1 MPVGSL
7 AKTSQVCETSEV
19 CPIHGR
25 LVLTQTVSTTMP
37 KRGLPGSRGSWA
49 RFAIGLG
56 ISVLCLWLAVR
67 DVPLQAVGQSLRQTS
82 LGWVLAAFVS
92 VVLTNAVKTVRWR
105 LLFYPHHRHLPI
117 SSLFAIL
124 MAGQAVTLAF
134 PVRAGELVRAYL
146 VGARFG
152 DSKVQT
158 LATIVVEKLLD
169 LAMLALLFL
178 ILIPLLAGTVPGVAS
193 PIDLEALSARQPFLW
208 SVVIVFVVGT
218 VLLLAQ
224 RSRLLRWS
232 RHNAERLAGDRG
244 TRGLALLESA
254 FRGLDA
260 LQYPRIV
267 LALVTSS
274 ILVWLMAGLTNYL
287 VLVAVGL
294 PASWVVSFAVLGVL
308 QAGIV
313 VPSSPGK
320 VGVFQILAQW
330 TLLWFGVD
338 AVDGLVYGIV
348 LYVVGPLSIM
358 IVGGLCLAWE
368 SWQLR
373 RQVAPPPPADI
384 APREVV
390 L

>member
-1 MPVGSL
+1 
-7 AKTSQVCETSEV
+7 
-19 CPIHGR
+19 
-25 LVLTQTVSTTMP
+25 MP

-49 RFAIGLG
+49 RFAVGLG
-56 ISVLCLWLAVR
+56 FSALCLWLAVR
-67 DVPLQAVGQSLRQTS
+67 DVPLAAVGASLRQAQP
-82 LGWVLAAFVS
+82 GWILAAFVS
-92 VVLTNAVKTVRWR
+92 VVLTNVVKTIRWR

-124 MAGQAVTLAF
+124 MGGQAVTLAF
-134 PVRAGELVRAYL
+134 PLRAGELVRAYL

-178 ILIPLLAGTVPGVAS
+178 ILVPLLAGTLPGVAS
-193 PIDLEALSARQPFLW
+193 PISLDALSARQPFL
-208 SVVIVFVVGT
+208 VTVAVVFVVAT

-224 RSRLLRWS
+224 RGRLLAWS
-232 RHNAERLAGDRG
+232 RRGAERLAGTRG
-244 TRGLALLESA
+244 TRGLAMLESA
-254 FRGLDA
+254 FRGLEA
-260 LQYPRIV
+260 LRYPRILV
-267 LALVTSS
+267 IVVTSS
-274 ILVWLMAGLTNYL
+274 VLVWVMAGLTNYL

-294 PASWVVSFAVLGVL
+294 PANWVMSFAVLGIL

-320 VGVFQILAQW
+320 VGVFQVLAQW

-338 AVDGLVYGIV
+338 AVSGLVYGIV

-373 RQVAPPPPADI
+373 RSTVPPRTADVTQ
-384 APREVV
+384 REVV

>member
-1 MPVGSL
+1 M
-7 AKTSQVCETSEV
+7 A
-19 CPIHGR
+19 
-25 LVLTQTVSTTMP
+25 
-37 KRGLPGSRGSWA
+37 KRGLPGTRGSWA

-56 ISVLCLWLAVR
+56 FSVLCLWLALR
-67 DVPLQAVGQSLRQTS
+67 DVPLAAVGRSLQQAQP
-82 LGWVLAAFVS
+82 GWIVAALVS
-92 VVLTNAVKTVRWR
+92 VVLTNIVKTVRWR

-124 MAGQAVTLAF
+124 MGGQAVTLAF

-178 ILIPLLAGTVPGVAS
+178 ILVPVLAGTVPGVAS
-193 PIDLEALSARQPFLW
+193 PITLDALAARQPFLLT
-208 SVVIVFVVGT
+208 VVAVFVVAT
-218 VLLLAQ
+218 ILLLAQ
-224 RSRLLRWS
+224 RSRLLGWS
-232 RHNAERLAGDRG
+232 RRGAERLAGERG

-254 FRGLDA
+254 FRGLEA
-260 LQYPRIV
+260 LRYPRI
-267 LALVTSS
+267 AVTIVGCSL
-274 ILVWLMAGLTNYL
+274 LVWIMAGVTNYL
-287 VLVAVGL
+287 VLAAVGL
-294 PASWVVSFAVLGVL
+294 PANWVVSFAVLGIL

-320 VGVFQILAQW
+320 VGVFQVLAQW
-330 TLLWFGVD
+330 TLLWFGVS
-338 AVDGLVYGIV
+338 AVDGLAYGIV

-358 IVGGLCLAWE
+358 IMGGLCLAWE

-373 RQVAPPPPADI
+373 RDLPATQSTEVTT
-384 APREVV
+384 REVV

>member
-1 MPVGSL
+1 
-7 AKTSQVCETSEV
+7 
-19 CPIHGR
+19 
-25 LVLTQTVSTTMP
+25 MP
-37 KRGLPGSRGSWA
+37 KRSLPGSRGSWA
-49 RFAIGLG
+49 RLAIGLG
-56 ISVLCLWLAVR
+56 FSVLCLWLAVR
-67 DVPLQAVGQSLRQTS
+67 DVPLDAVGQSLRQAQM
-82 LGWVLAAFVS
+82 GWILAAFVS
-92 VVLTNAVKTVRWR
+92 VILTNIVKTVRWR
-105 LLFYPHHRHLPI
+105 LLFYPNHRHLPR

-134 PVRAGELVRAYL
+134 PIRAGELVRAYL

-158 LATIVVEKLLD
+158 LATVVVEKLLD
-169 LAMLALLFL
+169 LAMLALLIL
-178 ILIPLLAGTVPGVAS
+178 ILIPLLAGSVPGLAS
-193 PIDLEALSARQPFLW
+193 PIDLHALSARQPLLW
-208 SVVIVFVVGT
+208 SVVVIFVLGA

-224 RSRLLRWS
+224 RSRLLNWS
-232 RHNAERLAGDRG
+232 RHGAERLAGGRG
-244 TRGLALLESA
+244 TRGFAMLESA
-254 FRGLDA
+254 LRGLDA
-260 LQYPRIV
+260 LRYPRI
-267 LALVTSS
+267 ALVLVMCS
-274 ILVWLMAGLTNYL
+274 LAVWLMAGLTNYL

-338 AVDGLVYGIV
+338 ALSGLVYGIV

-358 IVGGLCLAWE
+358 IMGGLCLAWE

-373 RQVAPPPPADI
+373 RTVAPPRPADA